1 MTLYTNLFFQ
11 KRNSVTCLLWVV
23 VGVLAAGNIDG
34 MAAKAHVL
42 ILPQELHS
50 SDGCGPNP
58 LSIVFTAAND
68 LGHMAASEVMAVL
81 ESDPDTWGE
90 FLTLIHTYDDCIRA
104 GQLRYKR
111 GIPASRRMS
120 ELPHIQNSLRTAILK
135 MPSSLPVPSPYKYGH
150 SPAKVYR
157 NNAGP
162 SQFLQQKYSRQE
174 EP

>member
-1 MTLYTNLFFQ
+1 M
-11 KRNSVTCLLWVV
+11 KKNSVTRLIWVV
-23 VGVLAAGNIDG
+23 VGVLCGGNVDR
-34 MAAKAHVL
+34 MATEAHVL

-111 GIPASRRMS
+111 GVPASRRIP
-120 ELPHIQNSLRTAILK
+120 ELTQVQSTLKTALK
-135 MPSSLPVPSPYKYGH
+135 VPSSLSPPSAYRYGH
-150 SPAKVYR
+150 ALAKVYR

-162 SQFLQQKYSRQE
+162 RQFLLQKYSRQE